1 MKLQDKVA
9 LVTGA
14 SSGMGRAI
22 ATLFAAEGATVIA
35 FARRKERLEELTAA
49 SVAAGAP
56 GAIVPFEGD
65 VTNEESID
73 AAVKFAVDNY
83 SKLDIVINNA
93 GIMDN
98 MVPAA
103 ELTDDL
109 WDRVM
114 DVNVKALMRTT
125 RRALAEMLPR
135 EAGVFVNIAS
145 LGGLHGSRAGA
156 AYTASK
162 HAVVGLTKNVGFQYA
177 IKGIRANA
185 ICPGAVETEISAA
198 GMTNPS
204 EFGLARAMG
213 GMGLNPRMGSADDIA
228 RIALFLASDDSNFVN
243 AVALPADAG
252 WSAY

>member
-1 MKLQDKVA
+1 M
-9 LVTGA
+9 
-14 SSGMGRAI
+14 
-22 ATLFAAEGATVIA
+22 
-35 FARRKERLEELTAA
+35 
-49 SVAAGAP
+49 
-56 GAIVPFEGD
+56 
-65 VTNEESID
+65 
-73 AAVKFAVDNY
+73 KFAVSNY
-83 SKLDIVINNA
+83 NKLDIVINNA

-103 ELTDDL
+103 ELTDEL

-135 EAGVFVNIAS
+135 ESGVFVNIAS
-145 LGGLHGSRAGA
+145 LGGLHGSRARA

-228 RIALFLASDDSNFVN
+228 RIALFLASDDASFVN